1 MQSHDPNSSLLKFG
15 HRVREIRISKG
26 LSQERL
32 AFSSG
37 LDRSYVGGVERGQ
50 RNVSLLNIIK
60 LAAALNVEPRELFS

>member
-1 MQSHDPNSSLLKFG
+1 MPSHDPNSSLLKFG